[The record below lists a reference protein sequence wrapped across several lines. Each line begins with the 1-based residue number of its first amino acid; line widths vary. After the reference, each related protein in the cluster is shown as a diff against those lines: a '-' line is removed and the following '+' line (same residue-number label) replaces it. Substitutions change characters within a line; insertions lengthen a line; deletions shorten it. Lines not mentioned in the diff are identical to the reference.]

1 LIVGGDAS
9 GEEQRDGA
17 TIEASPEF
25 REEAVRLFW
34 ESESTIAETAR
45 RLGMGAETLRKW
57 VRQVEIDEGT
67 RPGLS
72 SQEHAEI
79 VRLKREVRRL
89 EEEKLI
95 LEKAAAYFAR
105 ETGRLP

>member
-1 LIVGGDAS
+1 MGRPLKYP
-9 GEEQRDGA
+9 
-17 TIEASPEF
+17 PEF
-25 REEAVRLFW
+25 REEAIRLYR
-34 ESESTIAETAR
+34 ESGTTIAETAR

-57 VRQVEIDEGT
+57 VRQAEIDDGS
-67 RPGLS
+67 RPRLS

-95 LEKAAAYFAR
+95 LQKAAAYFAR

>member
-1 LIVGGDAS
+1 MGRPS
-9 GEEQRDGA
+9 RYP
-17 TIEASPEF
+17 PEF
-25 REEAVRLFW
+25 REEAIRLYR
-34 ESESTIAETAR
+34 ESETSVAETAR

-57 VRQVEIDEGT
+57 VRQAEIDDGT

-72 SQEHAEI
+72 SHEHVEI

-95 LEKAAAYFAR
+95 LQKAAAYFAR

>member
-1 LIVGGDAS
+1 MGRRS
-9 GEEQRDGA
+9 RYP
-17 TIEASPEF
+17 PEF
-25 REEAVRLFW
+25 REEAIRLYR
-34 ESESTIAETAR
+34 ESETSVAETAR

-57 VRQVEIDEGT
+57 VRQAEIDDGT

-72 SQEHAEI
+72 SHEHVEI

-95 LEKAAAYFAR
+95 LQKAAAYFAR

>member
-1 LIVGGDAS
+1 MGRPS
-9 GEEQRDGA
+9 KYP
-17 TIEASPEF
+17 PEF
-25 REEAVRLFW
+25 REEAVRLFR
-34 ESESTIAETAR
+34 ESESTIAESAR

-57 VRQVEIDEGT
+57 VRQAEIDDGS

-72 SQEHAEI
+72 SQEHAEV

-95 LEKAAAYFAR
+95 LQKAAAYFAR